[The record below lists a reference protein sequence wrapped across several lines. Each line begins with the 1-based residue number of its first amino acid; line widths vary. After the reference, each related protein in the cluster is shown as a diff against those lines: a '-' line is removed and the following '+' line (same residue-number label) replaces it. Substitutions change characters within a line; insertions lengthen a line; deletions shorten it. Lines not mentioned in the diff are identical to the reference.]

1 MIFIVQTLYYLKPI
15 KMKTILEAL
24 ELIKEIEVYDKNI
37 IIALGVNKLA
47 LSVKEGFYV
56 KKLEDERSKL

>member
-1 MIFIVQTLYYLKPI
+1 
-15 KMKTILEAL
+15 MKTILEAL
-24 ELIKEIEVYDKNI
+24 ELIKEIKVYDKNI

-56 KKLEDERSKL
+56 KKLEDKLKKL